1 MCHPLALVLAPPRP
15 LAPPIKDAGE
25 AGRMDAATTE
35 GGAGLVSGSPS
46 NVMTSFARFV
56 AAGATLLICRFEPG

>member
-1 MCHPLALVLAPPRP
+1 MLAPPRP

-25 AGRMDAATTE
+25 AGRMDAETTE

-46 NVMTSFARFV
+46 KVMTSFERFV
-56 AAGATLLICRFEPG
+56 AAGVTLLLCKFEPG